1 MESLIVLTVIF
12 LTVTGLL
19 YFILHTTTTSDPRR
33 QQVKALGFDLAS
45 DGKGSYQLRSNSD
58 LWYTSRDID
67 FLVAEAIRLSAD
79 PLWGKYVRK
88 GRPGKGSSFCLNIKD
103 AVRQKQRINSKDLW
117 RIGGR
122 TGVHTEHC
130 VNEAVL
136 TCNSDFDWC
145 VCPDGPEER
154 RFPNS

>member
-19 YFILHTTTTSDPRR
+19 YFILHTTTTSDARR
-33 QQVKALGFDLAS
+33 QVKALGFDLAS

-58 LWYTSRDID
+58 LWYTSRNID
-67 FLVAEAIRLSAD
+67 VLVTEAIRLSAD
-79 PLWGKYVRK
+79 PLWGKYVRD
-88 GRPGKGSSFCLNIKD
+88 GRPGTSSSYCFSVKD
-103 AVRQKQRINSKDLW
+103 ATRQKQRINSKDEW

-122 TGVHTEHC
+122 MGVHHEYC
-130 VNEAVL
+130 VNQAVL
-136 TCNSDFDWC
+136 TCGHDFDWC
-145 VCPDGPEER
+145 VCPDGPE